1 MRWRPRWARAL
12 IHNCALLP
20 LPKLFSMRSFL
31 PLTLLV
37 SLLAALPARAL
48 DITPVSAWG
57 GQPMSAAESQKITHL
72 TVHHQG
78 EAWTPGKDVPTYL
91 RNLQKWSRETKHW
104 ADIPYHYVIAPDG
117 TVYAA
122 RPETQAGDT
131 NTEYDPRGHLLV
143 MLLGNFEE
151 VEPTKEAL
159 DSLAELL
166 AFKAKQYGLDAGAI
180 ASHKDWSAQ
189 TVCPGKNLYR
199 YLQNGWLKGE
209 VTRRMNVA
217 AKVQSA
223 P

>member
-1 MRWRPRWARAL
+1 MRSSS
-12 IHNCALLP
+12 LLP
-20 LPKLFSMRSFL
+20 LIFTVSTLF
-31 PLTLLV
+31 
-37 SLLAALPARAL
+37 AHPAVQAL

-57 GQPMSAAESQKITHL
+57 GQPASMATEPQTLTHL

-78 EAWTPGKDVPTYL
+78 ETWTPGKDVPTYL
-91 RNLQKWSRETKHW
+91 RKLQKWSRETRHW

-117 TVYAA
+117 RVYAA

-151 VEPTKEAL
+151 VEPTPEAL

-166 AFKAKQYGLDAGAI
+166 ALKARQYGLDAGAI
-180 ASHKDWSAQ
+180 ASHRDWSQQ

-199 YLQNGWLKGE
+199 YLENGWLRAE
-209 VTRRMNVA
+209 VTRRLA
-217 AKVQSA
+217 AL
-223 P
+223 PPTR